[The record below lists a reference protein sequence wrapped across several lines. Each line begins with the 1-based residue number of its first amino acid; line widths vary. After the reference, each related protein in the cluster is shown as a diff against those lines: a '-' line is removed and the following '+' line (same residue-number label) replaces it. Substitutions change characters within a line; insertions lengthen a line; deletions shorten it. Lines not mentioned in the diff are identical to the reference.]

1 MKRLTWGIEK
11 AAVLRNDS
19 SRGNISFEDCVIAI
33 DDGRVL
39 ADIPN
44 PSEEYSHQRMLVL
57 EISTYAYVVPYVET
71 EEAFFLITVF
81 PSRKHTAIYLRG
93 EHHAK

>member
-1 MKRLTWGIEK
+1 MKRITWDIEK
-11 AAVLRNDS
+11 AAVLRNDT

-44 PSEEYSHQRMLVL
+44 PSAQYQHQRMFVL
-57 EISTYAYVVPYVET
+57 EINNYAYVVPYVET
-71 EEAFFLITVF
+71 EEEFFLKTVF
-81 PSRKHTAIYLRG
+81 PSRKHTSIYLT
-93 EHHAK
+93 E